1 MVLRAISNLDSDG
14 VKGANARRVLSR
26 FASKLRRGWSARH
39 MLTAQALRGRGQNCF
54 EDVCKSPSNSRVHG
68 RQKNEK

>member
-26 FASKLRRGWSARH
+26 FASKLRRRMERTAHDDSASIK
-39 MLTAQALRGRGQNCF
+39 G
-54 EDVCKSPSNSRVHG
+54 
-68 RQKNEK
+68 